1 QTLKYRTWD
10 GTTFSGE
17 QTLTYTAASGVG
29 RYVKL
34 IPKAGSDQILLVFS
48 DSGSRASAYVWD
60 GGAFT
65 NGAIVATAAAANV
78 TLPGTAP
85 INVIAGAWEGAS
97 GDALV
102 VYGNNNSGIS
112 HATSAGGTGAWA
124 ITADS
129 IPTLGSVPYYVSAA
143 GDPTSDYAAMIA
155 LTATGPNRIAR
166 VWTGSAWETASPA
179 PPAALA
185 ARAASQVDVAW
196 QRNGGKA
203 VFAWSDS
210 ATNYIRYMTYTRGSP
225 GVWSDLYTAPQAWP
239 NAVTNVQLAPNHT
252 FTVGDQIMLTGING
266 TSPFAI
272 KSILWVNG
280 VWSSPM
286 NSDYEATASNGVN
299 STQAAMFAWKKLPN
313 DVTGLTAVNPGTGNQ
328 LNLSWTMPAGDYAG
342 VIVSRSAGSIPP
354 ADYCVAPVGI
364 TSGTTLIDGALIDG
378 QTYTYRICTYDSANN
393 VSGGAV
399 VSGVP
404 TDTVAPGNVTNFT
417 ATAGTNQVT
426 LSWTKPGDSDFA
438 GVRIRRLATTA
449 PTDCTASGTVV
460 YEGSQTTFNDIN
472 LGAGT
477 YGYRACAYD
486 EVPNYAAGAT
496 LTVVLSSIA
505 TDTT

>member
-1 QTLKYRTWD
+1 
-10 GTTFSGE
+10 
-17 QTLTYTAASGVG
+17 
-29 RYVKL
+29 
-34 IPKAGSDQILLVFS
+34 
-48 DSGSRASAYVWD
+48 
-60 GGAFT
+60 
-65 NGAIVATAAAANV
+65 
-78 TLPGTAP
+78 
-85 INVIAGAWEGAS
+85 
-97 GDALV
+97 
-102 VYGNNNSGIS
+102 
-112 HATSAGGTGAWA
+112 
-124 ITADS
+124 
-129 IPTLGSVPYYVSAA
+129 
-143 GDPTSDYAAMIA
+143 
-155 LTATGPNRIAR
+155 
-166 VWTGSAWETASPA
+166 
-179 PPAALA
+179 
-185 ARAASQVDVAW
+185 
-196 QRNGGKA
+196 
-203 VFAWSDS
+203 
-210 ATNYIRYMTYTRGSP
+210 
-225 GVWSDLYTAPQAWP
+225 
-239 NAVTNVQLAPNHT
+239 
-252 FTVGDQIMLTGING
+252 MLTGING

-505 TDTT
+505 TDTTPPAAMPLTVSLQYTRGIRLTWTAPGDDGVTAGTSASLYDIRFVDGCNYSAGITPAYMNTNWANLLQAESEPVPKIQGSTETYFLSKYTQSATTVCTSPTTAGSGRKLIPNTLYYLSLKSYDDKNNAVTDPANVASAHTALKYGYNMVSLPYNPGASTLNALFSDDVTPVWMYRWAPSGMDDSSGGFSGAWVYIDPDSPRP